1 MNWTT
6 IVAGLIRAFNLIA
19 GWARDESLRRQGREK
34 AQLESLKTR
43 EKIRREADA
52 IDNASDHTPGP
63 DGERDILKRL

>member
-19 GWARDESLRRQGREK
+19 GWARDNRLRRQGREL

-43 EKIRREADA
+43 EIIRRKADA
-52 IDNASDHTPGP
+52 IDNATESDS
-63 DGERDILKRL
+63 DRERDILKRL